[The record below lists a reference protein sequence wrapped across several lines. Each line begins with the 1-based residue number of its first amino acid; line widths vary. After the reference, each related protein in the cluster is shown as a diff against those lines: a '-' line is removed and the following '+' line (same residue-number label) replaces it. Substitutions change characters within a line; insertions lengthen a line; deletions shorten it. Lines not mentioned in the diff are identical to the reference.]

1 MDQDPVIPIRRS
13 ERPAWL
19 RLPLG
24 QALLSAETEVL
35 RHALDGVFGEHLL
48 QVGRWGDAPGFTAL
62 ARTQSA
68 TRVFRPGEGGDVAA
82 DFTRLPF
89 ESDSV
94 DAVLLPHTLDL
105 TANPHDVLRES
116 HRVLRSEGRL
126 LLLGFKP
133 FGLFGLRRLWSR
145 GRFPPGVGNVLG
157 DRVLRDWLQLLD
169 LRVYDHQRF
178 FFRLPFAG
186 MGHSL
191 SPEWEQR
198 GKRWWPEL
206 AACYL
211 LHARKRV
218 AALTPLRPRWRTRAR
233 VVGNGVAEPSYGNVV
248 ELRRPG
254 DDLNDPEP
262 S

>member
-1 MDQDPVIPIRRS
+1 MIPPDASDDRS
-13 ERPAWL
+13 TDRPAWL

-24 QALLSAETEVL
+24 QALLAAETEVL
-35 RHALDGVFGEHLL
+35 THALDGVFGEHLL
-48 QVGRWGDAPGFTAL
+48 QIGRWGAEAGWTSL
-62 ARTQSA
+62 ARTQVA
-68 TRVFRPGEGGDVAA
+68 TRVYRPGEGGDVAA

-89 ESDSV
+89 DSDSV
-94 DAVLLPHTLDL
+94 DAVVLPHTLDV
-105 TANPHDVLRES
+105 TARPHDVLRES

-126 LLLGFKP
+126 LLVGFKP
-133 FGLFGLRRLWSR
+133 FGLWGLRRLWSR
-145 GRFPPGVGNVLG
+145 RRFPPGVTNVLG

-178 FFRLPFAG
+178 FFRFPVSG
-186 MGHSL
+186 MGQPVSR
-191 SPEWEQR
+191 EWEQR

-218 AALTPLRPRWRTRAR
+218 VALTPMRPKWRARAR
-233 VVGNGVAEPSYGNVV
+233 VVGGVPEPSLRNVV
-248 ELRRPG
+248 ELRDRR
-254 DDLNDPEP
+254 DDVNDPEP

>member
-1 MDQDPVIPIRRS
+1 MSLPPTTENRRAT
-13 ERPAWL
+13 RPAWL

-24 QALLSAETEVL
+24 KSLITAEPEVL
-35 RHALDGVFGEHLL
+35 THALDGVFGEHLL
-48 QVGRWGDAPGFTAL
+48 QVGRWGDEAGFTPL
-62 ARTQSA
+62 ARTQVA
-68 TRVFRPGEGGDVAA
+68 TRVYGAGEGGDVTA

-89 ESDSV
+89 DSDSV

-105 TANPHDVLRES
+105 TANPHDLLRES

-126 LLLGFKP
+126 LLVGFKP
-133 FGLFGLRRLWSR
+133 CGRWGVRRLWSR
-145 GRFPPGVGNVLG
+145 GRFPPGTQNAVG
-157 DRVLRDWLQLLD
+157 DRKLRDWLRLLD

-178 FFRLPFAG
+178 FFRLPLTG
-186 MGHSL
+186 MGHPP

-218 AALTPLRPRWRTRAR
+218 AAITPVMPSWRKRAR
-233 VVGNGVAEPSYGNVV
+233 VVGGVPEPSLRNVV
-248 ELRRPG
+248 ELRPAT
-254 DDLNDPEP
+254 DDINDPEP